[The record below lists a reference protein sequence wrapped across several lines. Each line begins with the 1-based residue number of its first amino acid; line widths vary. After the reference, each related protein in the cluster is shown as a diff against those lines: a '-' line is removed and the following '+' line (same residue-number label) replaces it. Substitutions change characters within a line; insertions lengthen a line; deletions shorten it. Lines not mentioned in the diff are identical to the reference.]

1 MTLGRAALFL
11 LIVTAPTLIGAA
23 FLTAPRWLA
32 ALAGRL
38 PDRREP
44 RGPQPLG
51 RPIEQLAADLR
62 RLVRLHGQ
70 LAGTAHLG
78 TRAQRMWA
86 VEAAIG
92 ARAIEA
98 ADALG
103 VPHPVPPPDGRLS
116 RDELGALLRALA
128 AAGLVLPAA
137 ADTL

>member
-1 MTLGRAALFL
+1 MTVGRAALFL

-32 ALAGRL
+32 ALARLL
-38 PDRREP
+38 PDREP

-62 RLVRLHGQ
+62 RLLRLHAQ
-70 LAGTAHLG
+70 LGGTAHLG
-78 TRAQRMWA
+78 TRAQRLWA

-98 ADALG
+98 AQALG
-103 VPHPVPPPDGRLS
+103 VPHPVPPADGRLS
-116 RDELGALLRALA
+116 RDQLGALLRALA

-137 ADTL
+137 ADTLY